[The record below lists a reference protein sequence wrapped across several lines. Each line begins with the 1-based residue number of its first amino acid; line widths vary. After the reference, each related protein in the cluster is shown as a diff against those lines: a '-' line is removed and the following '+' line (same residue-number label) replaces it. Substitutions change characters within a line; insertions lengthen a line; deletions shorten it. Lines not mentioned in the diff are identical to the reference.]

1 MRSTKHFPLFAWL
14 TLIVNVFVVLWGAVV
29 RATGSG
35 AGCGAHWPTCDGE
48 IVPGLQSSAQWI
60 EYTHRL
66 SSGLALLMVIVLLI
80 WAFMAYPK
88 GHRVRQGAVASM
100 FFMILESLVGAALV
114 LFGWVEA
121 DDSMARVYIMG
132 IHLTN
137 TLLLLGA
144 IFLTA
149 YWSAGREAFHF
160 RGQGLLGWLYGIG
173 IVAAIVLVVTG
184 AIIALG
190 DSLFLQIGLTPDQ
203 SPVLA
208 GILAI
213 RIYHPLTSIIV
224 GLYWMLIARYAAV
237 VRPSPRVNRAAN
249 WLILIILLTW
259 IAGYV
264 NNFLHAP
271 VTMQVVHLLFADLF
285 WLNIVWLSAE
295 ALGDGVARASQV
307 RWKQLFSLEPGS
319 TG

>member
-1 MRSTKHFPLFAWL
+1 MRSKTHFPTFAWA
-14 TLIVNVFVVLWGAVV
+14 TLIVNVLVVLWGVVV

-66 SSGLALLMVIVLLI
+66 SSGLALLMVIGMLI
-80 WAFMAYPK
+80 WAFLAYEGGQP
-88 GHRVRQGAVASM
+88 VRKGAVASM

-132 IHLTN
+132 VHLTN
-137 TLLLLGA
+137 TLLLLGSL
-144 IFLTA
+144 FLTA
-149 YWSAGREAFHF
+149 YWASGGARFSF
-160 RGQGLLGWLYGIG
+160 RRQGILGWLYGVG
-173 IVAAIVLVVTG
+173 ILAAIGLVVTG

-203 SPVLA
+203 SPVVA

-213 RIYHPLTSIIV
+213 RNTHPITSILV
-224 GLYWMLIARYAAV
+224 GLYWIVLARYSIVA
-237 VRPSPRVNRAAN
+237 RPSSRVARAAN
-249 WLILIILLTW
+249 ILIGLILLSWAVGFL
-259 IAGYV
+259 
-264 NNFLHAP
+264 NNWLHAP
-271 VTMQVVHLLFADLF
+271 VIMQVIHLLLADLF
-285 WLNIVWLSAE
+285 WLSIVWLGAE
-295 ALGDGVARASQV
+295 ALAVDAPRAGQV
-307 RWKQLFSLEPGS
+307 RWSRVL

>member
-1 MRSTKHFPLFAWL
+1 MRSAKRFPSFAWL

-66 SSGLALLMVIVLLI
+66 SSGLALLMVIVMLV
-80 WAFMAYPK
+80 WAFLAYAE
-88 GHRVRQGAVASM
+88 GHPVRKGAVAAM

-132 IHLTN
+132 VHLTN

-144 IFLTA
+144 LFLTA
-149 YWSAGREAFHF
+149 FWASGGKMFHF
-160 RGQGLLGWLYGIG
+160 RDQGMIGRLYGVGVLI
-173 IVAAIVLVVTG
+173 AIILVVTG

-203 SPVLA
+203 SPVVA

-213 RIYHPLTSIIV
+213 RIYHPLTSILV
-224 GLYWMLIARYAAV
+224 GVYWILLARYAILA
-237 VRPSPRVNRAAN
+237 RPSPRVKRAARM
-249 WLILIILLTW
+249 LIWVILLTW
-259 IAGYV
+259 AVGFI
-264 NNFLHAP
+264 NNWLHAP
-271 VTMQVVHLLFADLF
+271 VTMQVLHLLFADLF
-285 WLNIVWLSAE
+285 WLGIVWLTAE
-295 ALGDGVARASQV
+295 ALAEDAPRADRVSWTNV
-307 RWKQLFSLEPGS
+307 FRA
-319 TG
+319 

>member
-1 MRSTKHFPLFAWL
+1 MRSAKRFPSFAWL

-66 SSGLALLMVIVLLI
+66 SSGLALLMVVVMLV
-80 WAFMAYPK
+80 WAFLAYAE
-88 GHRVRQGAVASM
+88 GHPVRKGAVAAM

-132 IHLTN
+132 VHLTN

-144 IFLTA
+144 LFLTSFWA
-149 YWSAGREAFHF
+149 SGGKMFDFRDQGMIGR
-160 RGQGLLGWLYGIG
+160 LYGVGVLI
-173 IVAAIVLVVTG
+173 AIILVVTG

-203 SPVLA
+203 SPVVA

-213 RIYHPLTSIIV
+213 RIYHPLTSILV
-224 GLYWMLIARYAAV
+224 GVYWILLARYAILA
-237 VRPSPRVNRAAN
+237 RPSPRVKRAARM
-249 WLILIILLTW
+249 LIWVILLTW
-259 IAGYV
+259 AVGFI
-264 NNFLHAP
+264 NNWLHAP
-271 VTMQVVHLLFADLF
+271 VTMQVLHLLFADLF
-285 WLNIVWLSAE
+285 WLGIVWLTAE
-295 ALGDGVARASQV
+295 ALAEDAPRADRVSWTNV
-307 RWKQLFSLEPGS
+307 FRA
-319 TG
+319 

>member
-1 MRSTKHFPLFAWL
+1 MRSARHFSTFAWA

-66 SSGLALLMVIVLLI
+66 SSGLALLMVIAMLI
-80 WAFMAYPK
+80 WAFMAYERDHPVRK
-88 GHRVRQGAVASM
+88 GSVASM

-144 IFLTA
+144 LFLTA
-149 YWSAGREAFHF
+149 YWSSGGKVFTF
-160 RGQGLLGWLYGIG
+160 RGQGALGWLYGVG
-173 IVAAIVLVVTG
+173 ILAALFLVVTG

-208 GILAI
+208 GILTL
-213 RIYHPLTSIIV
+213 RIYHPITSIIV
-224 GLYWMLIARYAAV
+224 GLYWILIARYATR
-237 VRPSPRVNRAAN
+237 VRPSAAVHKAATT
-249 WLILIILLTW
+249 LIVIILLTW
-259 IAGYV
+259 TAGFI
-264 NNFLHAP
+264 NNWLHAP
-271 VTMQVVHLLFADLF
+271 VTMQVIHLLLADLF
-285 WLNIVWLSAE
+285 WLGIVWLSAE
-295 ALGDGVARASQV
+295 ALANEPSPAQQV
-307 RWKQLFSLEPGS
+307 SWSHV
-319 TG
+319 

>member
-1 MRSTKHFPLFAWL
+1 MRSAKHFPWFAWL
-14 TLIVNVFVVLWGAVV
+14 TLIVNIFVALWGAVV

-66 SSGLALLMVIVLLI
+66 SSGLALVMVIIMLV
-80 WAFMAYPK
+80 WAFRSYVEGHLVRK
-88 GHRVRQGAVASM
+88 GAAASM
-100 FFMILESLVGAALV
+100 VFMILESLVGAALV

-132 IHLTN
+132 VHLTN

-144 IFLTA
+144 LFLTA
-149 YWSAGREAFHF
+149 YWSSEGRAFTF
-160 RGQGLLGWLYGIG
+160 RGQGALGWLYGVG
-173 IVAAIVLVVTG
+173 VVAALVLVVTG

-213 RIYHPLTSIIV
+213 RIYHPLTAILV
-224 GLYWMLIARYAAV
+224 GLYWILIARYAGAA
-237 VRPSPRVNRAAN
+237 RPSPQVRKASLA
-249 WLILIILLTW
+249 LILIILLTW
-259 IAGYV
+259 AAG
-264 NNFLHAP
+264 FITDWLRAP
-271 VTMQVVHLLFADLF
+271 VIMQVVHLLFADLF
-285 WLNIVWLSAE
+285 WLGIVWLSAE
-295 ALGDGVARASQV
+295 ALAVDAPRARQVTWSQV
-307 RWKQLFSLEPGS
+307 VSGR
-319 TG
+319 

>member
-1 MRSTKHFPLFAWL
+1 MRSTKHFSAFAWA
-14 TLIVNVFVVLWGAVV
+14 TLVVNVFVVLWGAVV

-66 SSGLALLMVIVLLI
+66 SSGLALLMVIIMLV
-80 WAFMAYPK
+80 WAFLAYEGGNP
-88 GHRVRQGAVASM
+88 VRKGAVASM

-132 IHLTN
+132 VHLTN
-137 TLLLLGA
+137 TLLLLGSL
-144 IFLTA
+144 FLTA
-149 YWSAGREAFHF
+149 YWASGGKPFTFH
-160 RGQGLLGWLYGIG
+160 GQGALGWLYGAG
-173 IVAAIVLVVTG
+173 ILAALLLVVTG

-208 GILAI
+208 GILTL
-213 RIYHPLTSIIV
+213 RIYHPITSIVV

-237 VRPSPRVNRAAN
+237 ARPSATVQKASVT
-249 WLILIILLTW
+249 LIVIILLSW
-259 IAGYV
+259 AAGFI
-264 NNFLHAP
+264 NNWLHAP
-271 VTMQVVHLLFADLF
+271 VTMQVIHLLLADLF
-285 WLNIVWLSAE
+285 WLGIVWLSAL
-295 ALGDGVARASQV
+295 ALAVDAPRARQVTWSQV
-307 RWKQLFSLEPGS
+307 FSGR
-319 TG
+319 

>member
-1 MRSTKHFPLFAWL
+1 MRSAKHFPSFAWL

-66 SSGLALLMVIVLLI
+66 SSGLALLMVVFMLV
-80 WAFMAYPK
+80 WAFRAYAEGHPVRK
-88 GHRVRQGAVASM
+88 GVVAAM

-132 IHLTN
+132 VHLTN
-137 TLLLLGA
+137 TLLLLGSL
-144 IFLTA
+144 FLTA
-149 YWSAGREAFHF
+149 FWASGGKMFHF
-160 RGQGLLGWLYGIG
+160 RGHGLLGWFYGFG
-173 IVAAIVLVVTG
+173 VLAAIVLVVTG

-190 DSLFLQIGLTPDQ
+190 DSLFLQIGLTPEQ
-203 SPVLA
+203 SPVVA

-213 RIYHPLTSIIV
+213 RIYHPLTSILV
-224 GLYWMLIARYAAV
+224 GLYWILLARYSILARPEARVRRAAIMLIWV
-237 VRPSPRVNRAAN
+237 
-249 WLILIILLTW
+249 ILLTW
-259 IAGYV
+259 AVGFI
-264 NNFLHAP
+264 NNWLHAP
-271 VTMQVVHLLFADLF
+271 VTMQVLHLLFADLF
-285 WLNIVWLSAE
+285 WLGIVWLSAE
-295 ALGDGVARASQV
+295 ALAEDVPRAASV
-307 RWKQLFSLEPGS
+307 SWTKVFSA
-319 TG
+319 

>member
-1 MRSTKHFPLFAWL
+1 MRSAKHFPAFAWT
-14 TLIVNVFVVLWGAVV
+14 TLLVNILVVLWGVVV

-66 SSGLALLMVIVLLI
+66 SSGLALILVVVMLI
-80 WAFMAYPK
+80 WAFLAYES
-88 GHRVRQGAVASM
+88 GHAVRKGAVASM

-144 IFLTA
+144 LFLTA
-149 YWSAGREAFHF
+149 YWSSGGKVFTF
-160 RGQGLLGWLYGIG
+160 RGQGALGWLFLLGNL
-173 IVAAIVLVVTG
+173 AAIVLVVTG

-190 DSLFLQIGLTPDQ
+190 DSLFLQIGLTPEQ

-208 GILAI
+208 GILAL
-213 RIYHPLTSIIV
+213 RNTHPITSIIV
-224 GLYWMLIARYAAV
+224 GLFWILLARYAMVA
-237 VRPSPRVNRAAN
+237 RPTGRVTRPAN
-249 WLILIILLTW
+249 VLIALILLSWAIGFL
-259 IAGYV
+259 
-264 NNFLHAP
+264 NNWLHAP
-271 VTMQVVHLLFADLF
+271 VVMQVVHLLFADMF
-285 WLNIVWLSAE
+285 WLGIVWLSAE
-295 ALGDGVARASQV
+295 ALAVDAPRAAQV
-307 RWKQLFSLEPGS
+307 RWSQVF

>member
-1 MRSTKHFPLFAWL
+1 MRSAKHFPTFAWL

-66 SSGLALLMVIVLLI
+66 SSGLALLMVIVMLV
-80 WAFMAYPK
+80 WAFRAYEGGNP
-88 GHRVRQGAVASM
+88 VRKGAVASM

-132 IHLTN
+132 VHLTN
-137 TLLLLGA
+137 TLLLLGSL
-144 IFLTA
+144 FLTA
-149 YWSAGREAFHF
+149 YWSAGGKLFTF
-160 RGQGLLGWLYGIG
+160 RGQGALGWLYAGG
-173 IVAAIVLVVTG
+173 IVAALILVVTG

-190 DSLFLQIGLTPDQ
+190 DSLFLQIGLTPEQ
-203 SPVLA
+203 SPVVA

-224 GLYWMLIARYAAV
+224 GIYWILIARYGAAA
-237 VRPSPRVNRAAN
+237 RPSSHVQKASYA
-249 WLILIILLTW
+249 LILIILLTW
-259 IAGYV
+259 AVGFI
-264 NNFLHAP
+264 NNWLHAP
-271 VTMQVVHLLFADLF
+271 VIMQVIHLLLADLF
-285 WLNIVWLSAE
+285 WLGIVWLSAE
-295 ALGDGVARASQV
+295 ALAVDAPRGQRVSLLQV
-307 RWKQLFSLEPGS
+307 ISGR
-319 TG
+319 

>member
-1 MRSTKHFPLFAWL
+1 MMRSTKHFTTLAWTNL
-14 TLIVNVFVVLWGAVV
+14 VVNVFVVLWGAVV

-66 SSGLALLMVIVLLI
+66 SSGLALILTIVVLV
-80 WAFMAYPK
+80 WAFRAYPK
-88 GHRVRQGAVASM
+88 GHLVRRGAVAGM

-132 IHLTN
+132 VHLTN
-137 TLLLLGA
+137 TLMLLGSL
-144 IFLTA
+144 FLTA
-149 YWSAGREAFHF
+149 YWASAGKAFGF
-160 RGQGLLGWLYGIG
+160 RGQKGLGWAYLFGIL
-173 IVAAIVLVVTG
+173 AALILVVTG

-190 DSLFLQIGLTPDQ
+190 DSLFLQIGLTPEQ

-213 RIYHPLTSIIV
+213 RIYHPLTSILV
-224 GLYWMLIARYAAV
+224 GLYWILLARYSAVARPGPRIQRAAV
-237 VRPSPRVNRAAN
+237 A
-249 WLILIILLTW
+249 LILIILLTW
-259 IAGYV
+259 LAGFV
-264 NNFLHAP
+264 NNWLRAP
-271 VTMQVVHLLFADLF
+271 VVMQVVHLLLADLF
-285 WLNIVWLSAE
+285 WLGIVWLSAE
-295 ALGDGVARASQV
+295 TLAEDAPRAAPVRWSQV
-307 RWKQLFSLEPGS
+307 L